1 MPVYHRS
8 WLVFFRLVLVKPGLS
23 LAAVAAIGL
32 AVAVGIAVLAVGSR
46 YLCLK
51 YAGDLNPDEDELLG
65 DDTRSEISTDSS
77 KPGPSRPSTSRGGA
91 STSRAGTSTS
101 RAGASASAVV

>member
-1 MPVYHRS
+1 MYHLLYFCPVS
-8 WLVFFRLVLVKPGLS
+8 VKPGLS

-32 AVAVGIAVLAVGSR
+32 AIAVGIAVLSVGSR

-51 YAGDLNPDEDELLG
+51 YAGDLDQDEDELLG
-65 DDTRSEISTDSS
+65 DDTRSEVSMDSS

-91 STSRAGTSTS
+91 SAPGQGHLPQPWSNHSL
-101 RAGASASAVV
+101 GAFQ